1 MLRIYAG
8 LYKGR
13 RLRSVS
19 NPDVRPTTSRVK
31 LSFFDILQKDIREKI
46 VLDGFAGTGNIGL
59 EAISRGADYVV
70 MIEQLPE
77 CVKALKQNIEKIG
90 IPSDYYRII
99 QGDYNRSVIQLGK
112 DDFKFDIIFLDP
124 PYKLLDYAN
133 PLKVVYK
140 RGILKKDGF
149 IVLERPSYLKF
160 DARFFECYRTQHL
173 GKKSLDF
180 FRYRA
185 EDIAKLEEE

>member
-1 MLRIYAG
+1 
-8 LYKGR
+8 
-13 RLRSVS
+13 
-19 NPDVRPTTSRVK
+19 
-31 LSFFDILQKDIREKI
+31 
-46 VLDGFAGTGNIGL
+46 
-59 EAISRGADYVV
+59 
-70 MIEQLPE
+70 
-77 CVKALKQNIEKIG
+77 
-90 IPSDYYRII
+90 
-99 QGDYNRSVIQLGK
+99 
-112 DDFKFDIIFLDP
+112 
-124 PYKLLDYAN
+124 
-133 PLKVVYK
+133 VVYK

>member
-70 MIEQLPE
+70 MIEQLISSSWIRRTNCWITP
-77 CVKALKQNIEKIG
+77 
-90 IPSDYYRII
+90 IP
-99 QGDYNRSVIQLGK
+99 
-112 DDFKFDIIFLDP
+112 
-124 PYKLLDYAN
+124 
-133 PLKVVYK
+133 
-140 RGILKKDGF
+140 
-149 IVLERPSYLKF
+149 
-160 DARFFECYRTQHL
+160 
-173 GKKSLDF
+173 
-180 FRYRA
+180 
-185 EDIAKLEEE
+185 